1 MKTVILAGGLG
12 TRLGEETSVRPKPM
26 VEIGGLPILWHIMKI
41 YSHAQFHDFVICLG
55 YKGYVIKEYFSNY
68 LLHQNDIVIDF
79 ANGGRTEFQQQRTEP
94 WRVALI
100 DTGDDSQ
107 TGGRLKRVQKYVSD
121 ETFFCTYGDGV
132 ADIDLQRLLA
142 FHRSHGKLVTVTA
155 VRPAGRFGAL
165 TLDGDTV
172 DGFVEKP
179 LGDGG
184 WINGGFF
191 VMEPAVMDYLGDDKT
206 VLEADC
212 LTKLAAEGQLKAF
225 KHEGFWHAMDT
236 LRDKNHLSRL
246 WSERNAPW
254 RIWN

>member
-1 MKTVILAGGLG
+1 MKT
-12 TRLGEETSVRPKPM
+12 
-26 VEIGGLPILWHIMKI
+26 
-41 YSHAQFHDFVICLG
+41 YSHANFHDFVICLG
-55 YKGYVIKEYFSNY
+55 YKGYAIKEYFSNY
-68 LLHQNDIVIDF
+68 LMHQNDIVIDF
-79 ANGGRTEFQQQRTEP
+79 ANGGQVSFEQRRTEP

-100 DTGDDSQ
+100 DTGDESQ
-107 TGGRLKRVQKYVSD
+107 TGGRLKRVKSHIGN

-132 ADIDLQRLLA
+132 ADIDLRQLLA

-165 TLDGDTV
+165 TLTGDTV

-191 VMEPAVMDYLGDDKT
+191 VMEPAVMDYLTSDST

-212 LTKLAAEGQLKAF
+212 LTKLAYEGQLKAF
-225 KHEGFWHAMDT
+225 KHQGFWYAMDT
-236 LRDKNHLSRL
+236 LRDKNHLNRL
-246 WSERNAPW
+246 WAERNAPW
-254 RIWN
+254 RVWE